1 MGEKPFGPRSTLGDA
16 ANAEPAAYLTRM
28 EYSRSDH
35 ISCGTLRPRPVA
47 PCDPASGSR
56 TGIDRHAK

>member
-35 ISCGTLRPRPVA
+35 ISCGTLRPRPVRSVR
-47 PCDPASGSR
+47 SGQR
-56 TGIDRHAK
+56 IADRCRPPR